1 MSQLVYNIPH
11 KLWPMGIFNYMGTR
25 WIIHKSN
32 GQTITSEWG
41 SNETSFRKNWSED
54 ITSIQLQ
61 REVDKKLYTL
71 SARKNSKTI
80 YWQTD
85 DFVLDPSKNQSKMIA
100 RRIFRSLGDNN
111 WLELNL
117 VEGKEK
123 PVVNIINKI
132 IKVS

>member
-1 MSQLVYNIPH
+1 
-11 KLWPMGIFNYMGTR
+11 MGIFNYMGTR